1 MQTGQKHSLY
11 QQGSDRNDFRE
22 AVGRRRKMV
31 DQSTDPFNAEDSTSP
46 TVLTVQKPTVTLFVD
61 KRSKQWIVR
70 DLEEKLW
77 IIPSVDKAWEHR
89 QPFELTEETQLELV
103 PAHYMVMLG
112 IPH

>member
-1 MQTGQKHSLY
+1 
-11 QQGSDRNDFRE
+11 
-22 AVGRRRKMV
+22 MV
-31 DQSTDPFNAEDSTSP
+31 DQPTNPNSADESTS
-46 TVLTVQKPTVTLFVD
+46 TSVLTVQKPTVTLFVD
-61 KRSKQWIVR
+61 KNSKQWIVR

-89 QPFELTEETQLELV
+89 QPFELTEETQLEVV